1 MASICLTFQT
11 PSKLI
16 SMCPYSLTF
25 VLNGSGEFE
34 SLHTPTAPGGCQ
46 LYVQL
51 LPNRQVAHFD
61 FMTTMTSAIE
71 CIYPHCSL
79 CIFFC
84 EMIVYFKY
92 WILRNLYMLCIQG
105 LPVSDI
111 DACFKISF
119 CHGGPS
125 FPSLCNG
132 FQAVEIFRFDEVK
145 FASLL
150 LPKSCF

>member
-1 MASICLTFQT
+1 MSASYGQYMFNFSNPFQT
-11 PSKLI
+11 
-16 SMCPYSLTF
+16 YFHVSLTF

-61 FMTTMTSAIE
+61 FMTTMMSAIE

-111 DACFKISF
+111 TRCM
-119 CHGGPS
+119 
-125 FPSLCNG
+125 LQN
-132 FQAVEIFRFDEVK
+132 
-145 FASLL
+145 
-150 LPKSCF
+150 